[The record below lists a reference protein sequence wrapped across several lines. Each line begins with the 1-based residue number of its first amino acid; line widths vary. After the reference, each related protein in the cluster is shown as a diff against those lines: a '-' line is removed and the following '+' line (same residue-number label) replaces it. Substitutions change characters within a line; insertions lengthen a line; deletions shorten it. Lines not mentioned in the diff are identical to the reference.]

1 MKKFGV
7 FMILVLLLVSAASA
21 ATVTVSPTKI
31 DPGDT
36 VTVDVQNLPDGAA
49 FSLGI
54 RGEFDVTPGDRFAF
68 TARNLVLPFSLG
80 SGEVSAYSRGTEW
93 TGVSAQMPDG
103 TSASLINYADANG
116 EVRTTQAYTISS
128 GTYSAVA
135 LDGRAAPA
143 AGSVVTEVTM
153 RGTKTG
159 PDDGTISFAIDGIT
173 YGTATVSVD
182 VDGQRALS
190 QKITIGSPS
199 GNGGSPSSGS
209 SGPLSPGGSPGA
221 PFIPEPT
228 ATPTTVTSTDRKVS
242 LTGPGALDARLE
254 LFTAQGTAPA
264 GWSLSGSA
272 YAVTPEGRTFDP
284 AVTLSFALPSADAT
298 ATIAR
303 YENGVWTPVPSK
315 IQGDRITTTITA
327 AGAYA
332 LLVAATPAGETAVAT
347 PTLASAET
355 ETTAAPAATTPAAAP
370 FSPLLPVIAFGILMF
385 GWLRR
390 G

>member
-159 PDDGTISFAIDGIT
+159 PDDGTISFAIDGVD
-173 YGTATVSVD
+173 YGTATVTVY
-182 VDGQRALS
+182 VDGAQALS
-190 QKITIGSPS
+190 RQITIGSPS
-199 GNGGSPSSGS
+199 SPGTGG
-209 SGPLSPGGSPGA
+209 SPGGSTGA
-221 PFIPEPT
+221 PP
-228 ATPTTVTSTDRKVS
+228 TPTPAPGPTPVTSADGKAS
-242 LTGPGALDARLE
+242 LTGTDTEGAGLLALA
-254 LFTAQGTAPA
+254 AQGTAPA

-385 GWLRR
+385 GWKRR

>member
-1 MKKFGV
+1 VCFC
-7 FMILVLLLVSAASA
+7 LCLLLLVSAASA

-103 TSASLINYADANG
+103 TSASLINNADANG
-116 EVRTTQAYTISS
+116 EFRETQTYNISS
-128 GTYSAVA
+128 GTYDTIT
-135 LDGRAAPA
+135 LDGRAAPTS
-143 AGSVVTEVTM
+143 GSITAELTM
-153 RGTKTG
+153 MGTKKG
-159 PDDGTISFAIDGIT
+159 PDNGQITFAIDGIT
-173 YGTATVSVD
+173 HGTATVTIY
-182 VDGQRALS
+182 VDGRQELS
-190 QKITIGSPS
+190 RTIAIGGGISSPTTTTQ
-199 GNGGSPSSGS
+199 GSGS
-209 SGPLSPGGSPGA
+209 GGTGGLFPT
-221 PFIPEPT
+221 EPT
-228 ATPTTVTSTDRKVS
+228 TGPATTTSTDGKAS
-242 LTGPGALDARLE
+242 LTGTDLEGAGLD

-332 LLVAATPAGETAVAT
+332 LLVAAPPASPAV
-347 PTLASAET
+347 
-355 ETTAAPAATTPAAAP
+355 TTPAAAGTAMP
-370 FSPLLPVIAFGILMF
+370 TASAVPVTTTSTAAPVAPLLPVAALAILMLL
-385 GWLRR
+385 GWKRKV
-390 G
+390 

>member
-1 MKKFGV
+1 MSKLGA
-7 FMILVLLLVSAASA
+7 LLLVLALLVPTATA
-21 ATVTVSPTKI
+21 ATITITPASI

-49 FSLGI
+49 FSFGI

-80 SGEVSAYSRGTEW
+80 SGEVSAYSKGTEW
-93 TGVSAQMPDG
+93 TGLSVQMPG
-103 TSASLINYADANG
+103 RAISLSNSADANG
-116 EVRTTQAYTISS
+116 EFRETQNYNISS
-128 GTYSAVA
+128 GTYDTIT
-135 LDGRAAPA
+135 LDGRAAPTS
-143 AGSVVTEVTM
+143 GSITAELTM
-153 RGTKTG
+153 MGTKKG
-159 PDDGTISFAIDGIT
+159 PDNGRITFAIDGIT
-173 YGTATVSVD
+173 HGTATVTIY
-182 VDGQRALS
+182 VDGRQELS
-190 QKITIGSPS
+190 RTIAIGGGISSPTTTTQ
-199 GNGGSPSSGS
+199 GSGS
-209 SGPLSPGGSPGA
+209 GGTGGLLPT
-221 PFIPEPT
+221 EPT
-228 ATPTTVTSTDRKVS
+228 TGPATTTSTDGKAS
-242 LTGPGALDARLE
+242 LTGTDLEGAGLLPI
-254 LFTAQGTAPA
+254 TVQGTVPS
-264 GWSLSGSA
+264 GWSLSGKA
-272 YAVTPEGRTFDP
+272 YAVTPEGREFDP
-284 AVTLSFALPSADAT
+284 AAVLSFRLPSADTPAT
-298 ATIAR
+298 LAR

-385 GWLRR
+385 GWKRR

>member
-128 GTYSAVA
+128 GIYSAVA
-135 LDGRAAPA
+135 RRP
-143 AGSVVTEVTM
+143 
-153 RGTKTG
+153 
-159 PDDGTISFAIDGIT
+159 
-173 YGTATVSVD
+173 
-182 VDGQRALS
+182 
-190 QKITIGSPS
+190 GSP
-199 GNGGSPSSGS
+199 
-209 SGPLSPGGSPGA
+209 
-221 PFIPEPT
+221 
-228 ATPTTVTSTDRKVS
+228 R
-242 LTGPGALDARLE
+242 
-254 LFTAQGTAPA
+254 
-264 GWSLSGSA
+264 GWKCH
-272 YAVTPEGRTFDP
+272 
-284 AVTLSFALPSADAT
+284 
-298 ATIAR
+298 
-303 YENGVWTPVPSK
+303 SK
-315 IQGDRITTTITA
+315 
-327 AGAYA
+327 
-332 LLVAATPAGETAVAT
+332 
-347 PTLASAET
+347 
-355 ETTAAPAATTPAAAP
+355 
-370 FSPLLPVIAFGILMF
+370 
-385 GWLRR
+385 
-390 G
+390 

>member
-190 QKITIGSPS
+190 QKITIGSPPS
-199 GNGGSPSSGS
+199 DNGAP
-209 SGPLSPGGSPGA
+209 SPGGSPGA

-385 GWLRR
+385 GWKRR

>member
-1 MKKFGV
+1 MSRLSV
-7 FMILVLLLVSAASA
+7 SLLLLLLLIPAASA
-21 ATVTVSPTKI
+21 ATITITPEAI
-31 DPGDT
+31 DPGET
-36 VTVDVQNLPDGAA
+36 VTVNVNDLPDGAA

-54 RGEFDVTPGDRFAF
+54 RGEFTVNPGDQFAF
-68 TARNLVLPFSLG
+68 TARDLTLPFSLG
-80 SGEVSAYSRGTEW
+80 SGEVSAYSRGTDW
-93 TGVSAQMPDG
+93 TGLSVQLPDG
-103 TSASLINYADANG
+103 TSASLSRNADANG
-116 EVRTTQAYTISS
+116 DVRTTQHYNISR
-128 GTYSAVA
+128 GTYGAVT
-135 LDGRAAPA
+135 LDGRAAPSA
-143 AGSVVTEVTM
+143 DRVVTEVTM
-153 RGTKTG
+153 QGTKKG
-159 PDDGTISFAIDGIT
+159 PDDGTISFAIDGVEQ
-173 YGTATVSVD
+173 GTATVTVF
-182 VDGQRALS
+182 VDGQQALARAIAIDGGLPTPAVT
-190 QKITIGSPS
+190 Q
-199 GNGGSPSSGS
+199 GGST
-209 SGPLSPGGSPGA
+209 GA
-221 PFIPEPT
+221 PP
-228 ATPTTVTSTDRKVS
+228 TPTPAPGPTPVTSADGKAS
-242 LTGPGALDARLE
+242 LTGTDTEGAGLLALA
-254 LFTAQGTAPA
+254 AQGTAPA

>member
-1 MKKFGV
+1 MTRLCAYLFLI
-7 FMILVLLLVSAASA
+7 FLLIPAASA
-21 ATVTVSPTKI
+21 ASVTITPTGI

-36 VTVDVQNLPDGAA
+36 ITVNIQDLPNGAA
-49 FSLGI
+49 FSFSIL
-54 RGEFDVTPGDRFAF
+54 GEFDVTPGERFTF
-68 TARNLVLPFSLG
+68 TARDLTLPFSLG
-80 SGEVSAYSRGTEW
+80 SGEVSAYTRGTDW
-93 TGVSAQMPDG
+93 TGLTMQSEDFTVTLGGSAE
-103 TSASLINYADANG
+103 NG
-116 EVRTTQAYTISS
+116 EFRKTQAYNISS
-128 GTYSAVA
+128 GTYEAVS
-135 LDGRAAPA
+135 LEGWAAPSA
-143 AGSVVTEVTM
+143 DNIIAEMTM
-153 RGTKTG
+153 QGTKTG

>member
-1 MKKFGV
+1 MSKLGA
-7 FMILVLLLVSAASA
+7 LLLVLALLVPTATA
-21 ATVTVSPTKI
+21 ATITITPASI

-49 FSLGI
+49 FSFGI

-80 SGEVSAYSRGTEW
+80 SGEVSAYSKGTEW
-93 TGVSAQMPDG
+93 TGLSVQMPG
-103 TSASLINYADANG
+103 RAISLSNDADANG
-116 EVRTTQAYTISS
+116 EFRETQNYNISS
-128 GTYSAVA
+128 GTYDTIT
-135 LDGRAAPA
+135 LDGRAAPTS
-143 AGSVVTEVTM
+143 GSITAELTM
-153 RGTKTG
+153 MGTKKG
-159 PDDGTISFAIDGIT
+159 PDNGRITFAIDGIT
-173 YGTATVSVD
+173 HGTATVTIY
-182 VDGQRALS
+182 VDGRQELS
-190 QKITIGSPS
+190 RTIAIGGGISSPTTTTQ
-199 GNGGSPSSGS
+199 GSGS
-209 SGPLSPGGSPGA
+209 GGTGGLLPT
-221 PFIPEPT
+221 EPT
-228 ATPTTVTSTDRKVS
+228 TGPATTTSTDGKAS
-242 LTGPGALDARLE
+242 LTGTDLEGAGLLPI
-254 LFTAQGTAPA
+254 TVQGTVPS
-264 GWSLSGSA
+264 GWSLSGKA
-272 YAVTPEGRTFDP
+272 YAVTPEGREFDP
-284 AVTLSFALPSADAT
+284 AAVLSFRLPSADTPAT
-298 ATIAR
+298 LAR

>member
-1 MKKFGV
+1 MNNHAV
-7 FMILVLLLVSAASA
+7 FIILFALLIPA
-21 ATVTVSPTKI
+21 ATAATIDISPTKI
-31 DPGDT
+31 DSGDT
-36 VTVDVQNLPDGAA
+36 VTVDVKGLPDDAV

-54 RGEFDVTPGDRFAF
+54 SAEFDADPGNAF
-68 TARNLVLPFSLG
+68 SFRARDLTLPFSLNEG
-80 SGEVSAYSRGTEW
+80 KIEVYTEGTEW
-93 TGVSAQMPDG
+93 TTVSLEQKDGMSFSTGKNADTNGVVEISHSDDIPGG
-103 TSASLINYADANG
+103 TYDLVSLKGKAIDRNIIASLELMGKKKGA
-116 EVRTTQAYTISS
+116 
-128 GTYSAVA
+128 
-135 LDGRAAPA
+135 
-143 AGSVVTEVTM
+143 
-153 RGTKTG
+153 
-159 PDDGTISFAIDGIT
+159 DGTISFALEGIES
-173 YGTATVSVD
+173 GTATVSVD

-385 GWLRR
+385 GWKRR